1 MWSIHVVANNGTSCM
16 TLEEQYQTRVTERK
30 RNARRGWG
38 WGWGEVSCQKLLS
51 KVAPCYKCYRVSYL
65 VTI

>member
-1 MWSIHVVANNGTSCM
+1 MPGLGRAIHVMG
-16 TLEEQYQTRVTERK
+16 RK

-38 WGWGEVSCQKLLS
+38 GGAGEVSCQRLLS
-51 KVAPCYKCYRVSYL
+51 QVAPCYKCYRVSCV